1 MICESLK
8 PKADFFYLYVFH
20 PFKSIPLPD
29 PETEE
34 FQGDILPV
42 LKCAARGA
50 MLGVSVSDPWG
61 CRRYTPE
68 N

>member
-1 MICESLK
+1 MICESWKL
-8 PKADFFYLYVFH
+8 KADFFFNLYVFH
-20 PFKSIPLPD
+20 PFKSIPLPG

-50 MLGVSVSDPWG
+50 CIWVYLTRGVVEG
-61 CRRYTPE
+61 TPPQ